1 MLTVFALLAA
11 CLLYV
16 PLTAIWYLYLHP
28 LRRIPG
34 PKSWIILPVLEHA
47 SAIRGRRDA
56 DLRRFHAQY
65 GPAVRYSRD
74 KVSFITV
81 EGWKEIYGHDHRQLP
96 KARISASNPLD
107 IINANDED
115 HTRYRRALSHAFSAK
130 GLRDQEPLLTTY
142 VGKLIERLKGV
153 AESQLPADM
162 VKWYNLC
169 TFDIIGD
176 LAFGEPFG
184 RLDNSEYHH
193 WVATIFQ
200 SI

>member
-1 MLTVFALLAA
+1 M
-11 CLLYV
+11 
-16 PLTAIWYLYLHP
+16 
-28 LRRIPG
+28 
-34 PKSWIILPVLEHA
+34 
-47 SAIRGRRDA
+47 
-56 DLRRFHAQY
+56 
-65 GPAVRYSRD
+65 RYSRD

-81 EGWKEIYGHDHRQLP
+81 EGWKEIYGHGHRQLP
-96 KARISASNPLD
+96 KARSSASNPLD

-115 HTRYRRALSHAFSAK
+115 RTRYRRALSHAFSAK

-142 VGKLIERLKGV
+142 VGKFIERLKGV

-169 TFDIIGD
+169 TFDIIDD

-184 RLDNSEYHH
+184 GLDHSEYHH